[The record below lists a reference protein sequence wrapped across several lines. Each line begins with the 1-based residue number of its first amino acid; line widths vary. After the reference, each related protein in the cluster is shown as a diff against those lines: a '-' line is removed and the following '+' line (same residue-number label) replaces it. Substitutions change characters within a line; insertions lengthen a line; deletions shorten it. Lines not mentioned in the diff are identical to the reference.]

1 MRILTKHERRVLA
14 CVPESTRAAFANS
27 GRVKRAAANTH
38 VYQMQTV
45 DAVWLRLKSS
55 GLIEET
61 VGFCRRTP
69 IGDAALEPQSVPQ
82 EVGV

>member
-1 MRILTKHERRVLA
+1 MRILTKPERAVLA
-14 CVPESTRAAFANS
+14 EVPESTRAAFANS
-27 GRVKRAAANTH
+27 ARVQQAAAGKH
-38 VYQMQTV
+38 KYQPTTV
-45 DAVWLRLKSS
+45 QVVWLRLKSS